1 MAKVSYTSLLIL
13 HIADRR
19 ANFTIAPYISQQK
32 KTLAEA
38 PALEEFEVNLPSVT
52 FSSGST
58 VKIPPELMPSDEQC
72 LAYFDTFF
80 THVHPYVPVISK
92 PYFYEQWRTNRKSI
106 SPLILEAIFACAG
119 RMSEDPTRG
128 AQWLALA
135 SKHEDCFMDVPR
147 LSTIQ
152 ALLLLLKARESAP
165 KRGYYYRSW
174 TTIKT
179 IISFAKDL
187 DLHEHHSDH
196 QNGLPCGSDSTEC
209 LIKSRIWHTI
219 FVCEMMIGGPQGRF
233 DMGVAVETVDSD
245 LPKLMAGLDPSDYEI
260 SRQFTYFVRLVK
272 VVRRLNDIY
281 GRVKKQKD
289 WGGDQQFVELNPK
302 LQQCIDE
309 LPPDFQIALPEDGSA
324 PWVPSHF
331 IANVH
336 TYYHLTTIMLRR
348 PQLMHSNSFAADS
361 SWKQHM
367 DICYKSAKAMCRL
380 QEGVLQTHGLQ
391 GLMCMQR
398 GINFVIYA
406 VLTCTMIHLVA
417 VTSPDPELNCDAK
430 DYFTRHMRILETCSS
445 AWPMPE
451 MQSQIDALREAF
463 SADTSQSFQLR
474 RNFPSVSPTGHLQ
487 PTPQPDIKFTSLSRQ
502 TSHEQNINLQYQSHP
517 LTPPISAGF
526 EEAAKDH
533 QFKTPSIT
541 MLPSHHQTDAMPTL
555 KRSVSQDQSNW
566 NPSQLF
572 DKWHTAFGTPTSTF
586 ADTSVPQPSP
596 PMITPTSISSNDF
609 TPFHGDAVPSQQQSN
624 PQFGMNTTQIPSAI
638 HTRSLSSVPSYDIT
652 SPSFVTS
659 SMWRD
664 TVASTFNSGGT
675 KRGWDADPP
684 YIAEPL
690 SNKRVR

>member
-1 MAKVSYTSLLIL
+1 
-13 HIADRR
+13 
-19 ANFTIAPYISQQK
+19 
-32 KTLAEA
+32 
-38 PALEEFEVNLPSVT
+38 
-52 FSSGST
+52 
-58 VKIPPELMPSDEQC
+58 MPSDEQC

-80 THVHPYVPVISK
+80 THVHPYVPVLSK
-92 PYFYEQWRTNRKSI
+92 PYFYEQWRTNRRSI

-119 RMSEDPTRG
+119 RMSEDPSRG

-179 IISFAKDL
+179 IVSFAKDL
-187 DLHEHHSDH
+187 ELDQHYADHHAGH
-196 QNGLPCGSDSTEC
+196 LCGSDPTEC
-209 LIKSRIWHTI
+209 LVKSRIWNTI

-233 DMGVAVETVDSD
+233 DMGVPVETIDFEVPRPIPGTESSD
-245 LPKLMAGLDPSDYEI
+245 FEI
-260 SRQFTYFVRLVK
+260 SRQLTYFVRVVK

-289 WGGDQQFVELNPK
+289 WGKDPQFVQLNPK
-302 LQQCIDE
+302 LQQWAND
-309 LPPDFQIALPEDGSA
+309 LPQDFQITLPEDGSA
-324 PWVPSHF
+324 PWVASHF
-331 IANVH
+331 VANIH
-336 TYYHLTTIMLRR
+336 TYYHLTTIMLYR
-348 PQLMHSNSFAADS
+348 PQLMHSNSFAPDG

-367 DICYKSAKAMCRL
+367 NICYKSAKAMCRL
-380 QEGVLQTHGLQ
+380 QEATLQTHGLQ

-417 VTSPDPELNCDAK
+417 VTSPDPELNSDAK
-430 DYFTRHMRILETCSS
+430 DFFTRHMRILETCSS

-474 RNFPSVSPTGHLQ
+474 RNFPNGSPNGHLQ
-487 PTPQPDIKFTSLSRQ
+487 PSPQADIKFTSLSRQ
-502 TSHEQNINLQYQSHP
+502 TSHEQSINLQYQANP
-517 LTPPISAGF
+517 LTPPVSAGF
-526 EEAAKDH
+526 EEQAKDH
-533 QFKTPSIT
+533 HFKTPSLT
-541 MLPSHHQTDAMPTL
+541 MLPSHQESDSMPIPKQST
-555 KRSVSQDQSNW
+555 SQDQSSW
-566 NPSQLF
+566 NPTQLF
-572 DKWHTAFGTPTSTF
+572 DKWHTAFGTPTNSFTD
-586 ADTSVPQPSP
+586 ASVPQPSP
-596 PMITPTSISSNDF
+596 PMITPTSISSHDF
-609 TPFHGDAVPSQQQSN
+609 TQFSGDTLPSQQPATAQYN
-624 PQFGMNTTQIPSAI
+624 MTPTTSPAML
-638 HTRSLSSVPSYDIT
+638 HTHSMPSVPSYSVT

-675 KRGWDADPP
+675 KRGWDVDPP
-684 YIAEPL
+684 YIAEPF
-690 SNKRVR
+690 SNKRAR